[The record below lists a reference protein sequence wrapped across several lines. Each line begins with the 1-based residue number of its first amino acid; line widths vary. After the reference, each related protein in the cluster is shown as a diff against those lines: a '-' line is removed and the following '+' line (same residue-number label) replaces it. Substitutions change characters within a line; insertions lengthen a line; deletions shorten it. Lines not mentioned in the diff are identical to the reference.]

1 MRRTWQR
8 YHLARPEFAFLL
20 EPPPPNE
27 WVAIDCETTGLNR
40 RTDEIIAIGA
50 VRIVGQRILTSQR
63 LELLVRPDKEVPADS
78 VRIHRLRSRDV
89 AQGLPLDEAMRQ
101 LLHFI
106 GSRPL
111 VGYYLEFDVAML
123 NRAVWPLL
131 GMGLPQQRLEVS
143 AMYYEY
149 KFSAPRLPM
158 RRCRF
163 RSAPAAPGSP
173 RGPWRPA
180 LRSSTENSQ
189 MPTKPIVI
197 ENSAG
202 EVYGNSAEPF
212 GLPSVASHTDGDTTV
227 SATEEIRPRKPP
239 TTAPLVVQSFHST
252 LMKSTGKLADA
263 AIAKASDTMK
273 AMFCFS
279 KAMPSTT
286 ATMPNAMVVMR
297 ETLQF
302 GGAVGLALLDHGG
315 VEVVR
320 HRRGAGQRQAGH
332 HRQDGRE
339 GHRRDEAQEH
349 VAAHRVGQVDG
360 GHVAAAQQRAL
371 GIRNSGLVST
381 KVMAPKPMMKV
392 RR

>member
-149 KFSAPRLPM
+149 KFKQLPPYQQFDNAHIDL
-158 RRCRF
+158 RF
-163 RSAPAAPGSP
+163 A
-173 RGPWRPA
+173 
-180 LRSSTENSQ
+180 
-189 MPTKPIVI
+189 
-197 ENSAG
+197 
-202 EVYGNSAEPF
+202 
-212 GLPSVASHTDGDTTV
+212 
-227 SATEEIRPRKPP
+227 
-239 TTAPLVVQSFHST
+239 T
-252 LMKSTGKLADA
+252 LMD
-263 AIAKASDTMK
+263 D
-273 AMFCFS
+273 
-279 KAMPSTT
+279 
-286 ATMPNAMVVMR
+286 
-297 ETLQF
+297 
-302 GGAVGLALLDHGG
+302 LALP
-315 VEVVR
+315 
-320 HRRGAGQRQAGH
+320 QR
-332 HRQDGRE
+332 
-339 GHRRDEAQEH
+339 EAH
-349 VAAHRVGQVDG
+349 D
-360 GHVAAAQQRAL
+360 AL
-371 GIRNSGLVST
+371 NDA
-381 KVMAPKPMMKV
+381 VMAAMAFVKL
-392 RR
+392 RQLQGQ